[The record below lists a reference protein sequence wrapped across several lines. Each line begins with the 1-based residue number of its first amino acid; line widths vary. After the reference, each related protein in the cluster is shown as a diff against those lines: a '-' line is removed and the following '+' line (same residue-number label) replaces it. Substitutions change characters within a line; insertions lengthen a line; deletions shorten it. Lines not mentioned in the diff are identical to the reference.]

1 MTTEHRLTDDA
12 REKLARVSVATLTTC
27 LFKHGFKSQLIQNV
41 RPIDPAGPRLV
52 GEAFTL
58 RTIPAREDLATPAI
72 LSDRTYAAR
81 AAIETC
87 PAGHV
92 LVIDSRKDARSASGG
107 DILMTRLKVRGVAG
121 CVTDGG
127 MRDCADI
134 AAIGMPVYQA
144 QPSAPISL
152 VQHLAVEMNVPIACG
167 DAPVF
172 PGDIIVG
179 DAEAVVVLPAHL
191 ANALADEAFEMT
203 AYEDFA
209 VEAVRGGAVLFDVYP
224 ANPESRAKFAAWRQS
239 RQR

>member
-1 MTTEHRLTDDA
+1 MADNRLTADA
-12 REKLARVSVATLTTC
+12 RQKLKQVSVATLTTC
-27 LFKHGFKSQLIQNV
+27 LFKRGFKSQLIQNV
-41 RPIDPAGPRLV
+41 RPIDPAGERLV

-72 LSDRTYAAR
+72 LADRNYPAR
-81 AAIETC
+81 AAIEAC
-87 PAGHV
+87 PPGHV
-92 LVIDSRKDARSASGG
+92 LVIDSRKDPRAASGG

-134 AAIGMPVYQA
+134 AALGLPVYQA

-152 VQHLAVEMNVPIACG
+152 AQHFAVEMNVPIACG

-179 DAEAVVVLPAHL
+179 DAEAVIALPAQL
-191 ANALADEAFEMT
+191 ANELAAEAFELT

-209 VEAVRGGAVLFDVYP
+209 VEAVRGGAQLFEVYP
-224 ANPESRAKFAAWRQS
+224 ANTESKARFAQWRLAKGR
-239 RQR
+239 

>member
-1 MTTEHRLTDDA
+1 MERSKLTPEA
-12 REKLARVSVATLTTC
+12 REKLQQVSVATLTTC
-27 LFKHGFKSQLIQNV
+27 LFKRGFKNQLIQNV
-41 RPIDPAGPRLV
+41 RPIDPRGPRLV

-58 RTIPAREDLATPAI
+58 RTIPAREDLATSAV
-72 LSDRTYAAR
+72 LADRQYAAR
-81 AAIETC
+81 AAIESC

-92 LVIDSRKDARSASGG
+92 LVIDSRKDARSASAG
-107 DILMTRLKVRGVAG
+107 DILMTRLQVRGVAG

-127 MRDCADI
+127 MRDCAEI
-134 AAIGMPVYQA
+134 AALGFPVYQS

-152 VQHLAVEMNVPIACG
+152 VQHYAVDTNLPIACG

-172 PGDIIVG
+172 PGDVIVG

-191 ANALADEAFEMT
+191 ANDLADEALEMS

-224 ANPESRAKFAAWRQS
+224 ANAESKAKFAAWRAAKS
-239 RQR
+239 R